1 MGLNGTARGA
11 IPPVAMA
18 KRRDYITIPRML
30 PPKAPSAWA
39 RRGKIMS
46 GWGFLLLGVAGLFLP
61 FLQGF
66 LFLAVGLYIL
76 RDEYA
81 WAQRTIDWMRRKF
94 PRYTAQMDQGRD
106 RAAAWLT
113 QWRRKVRR
121 TVYQVRR

>member
-1 MGLNGTARGA
+1 
-11 IPPVAMA
+11 MA

-30 PPKAPSAWA
+30 PPKAPSRWS
-39 RRGKIMS
+39 RRGKILS
-46 GWGFLLLGVAGLFLP
+46 GWGFLLLGVVGLFLP

-106 RAAAWLT
+106 RAAAWLV

>member
-1 MGLNGTARGA
+1 
-11 IPPVAMA
+11 

-30 PPKAPSAWA
+30 PPKPPSAWA
-39 RRGKIMS
+39 RRGKVMS
-46 GWGFLLLGVAGLFLP
+46 GW
-61 FLQGF
+61 GF

-76 RDEYA
+76 REEYP

-106 RAAAWLT
+106 RAATWLT